1 MDWRRS
7 GGSDDQQGIK
17 CRNEWMGA
25 KGGCAHY
32 SQLFRV
38 WLGKQQ
44 GRGEGEIGSEVR
56 KGQVLRYG
64 KEGEMR
70 QGEQR
75 VMVRKQGNGSL
86 RGA

>member
-1 MDWRRS
+1 MDSRRS
-7 GGSDDQQGIK
+7 GGSDDQQRIK

-44 GRGEGEIGSEVR
+44 DGGRGVGRGKGEKGSEVR
-56 KGQVLRYG
+56 KGQV
-64 KEGEMR
+64 
-70 QGEQR
+70 
-75 VMVRKQGNGSL
+75 VR
-86 RGA
+86 